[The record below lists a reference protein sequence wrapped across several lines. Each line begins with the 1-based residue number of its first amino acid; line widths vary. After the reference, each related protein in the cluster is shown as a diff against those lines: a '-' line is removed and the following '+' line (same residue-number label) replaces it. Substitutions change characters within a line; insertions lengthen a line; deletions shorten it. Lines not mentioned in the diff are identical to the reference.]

1 MDVESIL
8 QALAGLD
15 QTYVRVFLALMRFI
29 APALA
34 AFLLWRCLKPL
45 VFFRP
50 SPEIWG
56 WLQIHGG
63 DRVMLT
69 HWENIIGRSKSCDV
83 TVNIP
88 TISRN
93 HAVLTRYDD
102 GSWTITDADSKSGT
116 WVNGQPVQIH
126 ALQEG
131 DLINVGGVNMTLI
144 PITAE
149 QEAKM
154 AQHRT
159 RHGSGIANAAN
170 LMLLTL
176 FQLLVCLSFLLTGKA
191 EFYTPMM
198 QGFGGILAAQW
209 ALMIFYLSI
218 KRTSFEVETVAFF
231 LCTMGMAVIC
241 TVVPGETMKQLI
253 SMFLGVGFFL
263 TVGWSLRD
271 LERAKKMRYIAT
283 VLGVGLLAFTLIFG
297 EEQHGARA
305 WIKIAGMNLQPSEIS
320 KVCFVY
326 AGASAM
332 DRLMNKRNMILFIG
346 YSVLICGCLA
356 LMNDFGTA
364 LVFFVAF
371 LIIAFMRSGSVGTIG
386 MACTALGFA
395 GVIAVKIAPHAMSRF
410 ASWRHIW
417 EDVQGAGFQQTRA
430 LMCIAAGGLFG
441 LGAGQ
446 GRLKNY
452 FAADSDI
459 IFATIAE
466 EWGLLMA
473 VMLVLTVVGLA
484 FFTIRSASTGR
495 SSFYVI
501 GAVTAAAVMV
511 TQVILN
517 ALGTV
522 DVMPFTGV
530 TFPFVSNGG
539 SSMIGA
545 WGLLAFIKAADT
557 RQNASF
563 AVRVT
568 GKEESE

>member
-1 MDVESIL
+1 MESIL
-8 QALAGLD
+8 QTLANMD
-15 QTYVRVFLALMRFI
+15 TTYVKVFLAAMRLI
-29 APALA
+29 SPLLA
-34 AFLLWRCLKPL
+34 AMLLCRCLKPL
-45 VFFRP
+45 VAFKR

-56 WLQIHGG
+56 WLQISGKE
-63 DRVMLT
+63 RIVLT
-69 HWENIIGRSKSCDV
+69 HWENIVGRSKSCDV
-83 TVNIP
+83 VVNVP

-102 GSWTITDADSKSGT
+102 GSWTVTDAGSKSGT
-116 WVNGQPVQIH
+116 LVNGQPVEIH
-126 ALQEG
+126 ALQDG
-131 DLINVGGVNMTLI
+131 DIINIGGVNMTLI

-154 AQHRT
+154 AQHRAQ
-159 RHGSGIANAAN
+159 HGSGIANAAN

-176 FQLLVCLSFLLTGKA
+176 FQLLVCLAFLLTGDP
-191 EFYTPMM
+191 EHYMSMM
-198 QGFGGILAAQW
+198 QGFGGILAAEW
-209 ALMIFYLSI
+209 TLMIFYLSI
-218 KRTSFEVETVAFF
+218 KRTSFEVETIAFF

-283 VLGVGLLAFTLIFG
+283 VLGVGLLVFTLVFG

-332 DRLMNKRNMILFIG
+332 DRLMHKRNMILFIG
-346 YSVLICGCLA
+346 YSILICGCLA

-371 LIIAFMRSGSVGTIG
+371 LVIAFMRSGSVGTIG
-386 MACTALGFA
+386 LACTALGFA

-459 IFATIAE
+459 IFATISE

-484 FFTIRSASTGR
+484 IFAIRSASLGR

-563 AVRVT
+563 AVRVA
-568 GKEESE
+568 GKEENE

>member
-1 MDVESIL
+1 MQSIL
-8 QALAGLD
+8 QTLANLD
-15 QTYVRVFLALMRFI
+15 ETYVRVFLASMRYV
-29 APALA
+29 APVLA
-34 AFLLWRCLKPL
+34 ALLLWRCLKPL
-45 VFFRP
+45 VSFRRE
-50 SPEIWG
+50 PEIWG
-56 WLQIHGG
+56 WLQPENWPRIP
-63 DRVMLT
+63 LT
-69 HWENIIGRSKSCDV
+69 HWENIIGRSKSSDV
-83 TVNIP
+83 CFNVPTV
-88 TISRN
+88 SRN

-102 GSWTITDADSKSGT
+102 GSWTITDTGSKSGT
-116 WVNGQPVQIH
+116 LVNGSPVKIH
-126 ALQEG
+126 AMQDG
-131 DLINVGGVNMTLI
+131 DIINIGGLNMTLI

-149 QEAKM
+149 QERAM
-154 AQHRT
+154 ARHRT
-159 RHGSGIANAAN
+159 QHGGGIENAAN

-176 FQLLVCLSFLLTGKA
+176 FQLLVCLSFLLTGA
-191 EFYTPMM
+191 EEFYGSML
-198 QGFGGILAAQW
+198 QGFGGILIAEW
-209 ALMIFYLSI
+209 VLMIFYLSI
-218 KRTSFEVETVAFF
+218 RRSSFEVETVAFF

-253 SMFLGVGFFL
+253 SMFLGIGFFL

-283 VLGVGLLAFTLIFG
+283 VLGVGLLAFTLVFG
-297 EEQHGARA
+297 EEQNGARA

-332 DRLMNKRNMILFIG
+332 DRLLNKRNMILFIG
-346 YSVLICGCLA
+346 YSIIICGCLA

-364 LVFFVAF
+364 LIFFVAF

-386 MACTALGFA
+386 LACTALGYA
-395 GVIAVKIAPHAMSRF
+395 GVIAVKIAPHALSRF

-430 LMCIAAGGLFG
+430 LMCIAAGGFFG
-441 LGAGQ
+441 LGANQ
-446 GRLKNY
+446 GKLKRY

-459 IFATIAE
+459 VFATISE
-466 EWGLLMA
+466 EWGLVMS
-473 VMLVLTVVGLA
+473 VMLVLTIVALGIFA
-484 FFTIRSASTGR
+484 IRSASLGR

-501 GAVTAAAVMV
+501 GAVTAAAVMIA
-511 TQVILN
+511 QAILN

-568 GKEESE
+568 GKEGAE

>member
-1 MDVESIL
+1 MESIL
-8 QALAGLD
+8 QTLAGFD
-15 QTYVRVFLALMRFI
+15 PTYVRVFLAVMRFL

-34 AFLLWRCLKPL
+34 AVLLCRCLKPL
-45 VFFRP
+45 VAFKR

-63 DRVMLT
+63 DRVVLT
-69 HWENIIGRSKSCDV
+69 HWENIIGRSKSSDV
-83 TVNIP
+83 VVNVP

-102 GSWTITDADSKSGT
+102 GSWTVTDAGSKSGT
-116 WVNGQPVQIH
+116 LVNGMPVQIH
-126 ALQEG
+126 AMEDG
-131 DLINVGGVNMTLI
+131 DVINIGGVDMTLI

-149 QEAKM
+149 QEARM
-154 AQHRT
+154 AQHRV

-176 FQLLVCLSFLLTGKA
+176 FQLLVCLSFLLTGDP
-191 EFYTPMM
+191 EHYISMM
-198 QGFGGILAAQW
+198 QGFGGILAAEW

-218 KRTSFEVETVAFF
+218 KRTSFEVETIAFF

-283 VLGVGLLAFTLIFG
+283 VLGVGLLAFTLVFG
-297 EEQHGARA
+297 DEQNGARA

-346 YSVLICGCLA
+346 YSALICGCLA

-364 LVFFVAF
+364 LIFFVAF
-371 LIIAFMRSGSVGTIG
+371 LIIAFMRSGNVGTIG
-386 MACTALGFA
+386 LACTALGFA
-395 GVIAVKIAPHAMSRF
+395 GVIAVKIAPHALSRF
-410 ASWRHIW
+410 TSWRHIW

-441 LGAGQ
+441 LGANQ

-459 IFATIAE
+459 VFATISE

-473 VMLVLTVVGLA
+473 VMIVLTVVGLA
-484 FFTIRSASTGR
+484 IFTIRSAAGGR

-501 GAVTAAAVMV
+501 GAVTAAAIMV
-511 TQVILN
+511 AQAILN

-563 AVRVT
+563 AVRVA
-568 GKEESE
+568 GKEERE

>member
-1 MDVESIL
+1 MESIL
-8 QALAGLD
+8 QTLAGLD
-15 QTYVRVFLALMRFI
+15 PAYVRIFLASMRFV

-34 AFLLWRCLKPL
+34 AMLLWRCLKPL
-45 VFFRP
+45 VAFRR

-56 WLQIHGG
+56 WLQISGG
-63 DRVMLT
+63 DRFVLT
-69 HWENIIGRSKSCDV
+69 HWENIIGRSKSSDV
-83 TVNIP
+83 VINIP
-88 TISRN
+88 TVSRN

-102 GSWTITDADSKSGT
+102 GSWTITDAGSKSGT
-116 WVNGQPVQIH
+116 LVNGEPVQIH
-126 ALQEG
+126 AMRDG
-131 DLINVGGVNMTLI
+131 DVINVGGVNMKLI

-149 QEAKM
+149 QEARM
-154 AQHRT
+154 AQHRVC
-159 RHGSGIANAAN
+159 HGSGIANAAN

-176 FQLLVCLSFLLTGKA
+176 FQMLVCLAFLLTG
-191 EFYTPMM
+191 EPEHYLSMM
-198 QGFGGILAAQW
+198 QGFGGILVAEW
-209 ALMIFYLSI
+209 VLMIFYLCI
-218 KRTSFEVETVAFF
+218 RRTSFEVETVAFF

-271 LERAKKMRYIAT
+271 LERAKKVRYIAT
-283 VLGVGLLAFTLIFG
+283 VLGVGLLIFTLLFG
-297 EEQHGARA
+297 DQQNGAKA
-305 WIKIAGMNLQPSEIS
+305 WIRIAGMNLQPSEIS

-332 DRLMNKRNMILFIG
+332 DRLMKKRNLILFIV
-346 YSVLICGCLA
+346 YSAAICGCLA

-364 LVFFVAF
+364 LIFFVAF

-386 MACTALGFA
+386 LACTALGYA
-395 GVIAVKIAPHAMSRF
+395 GVIAVKIAPHALSRF
-410 ASWRHIW
+410 TSWRHIW
-417 EDVQGAGFQQTRA
+417 EDPQGAGFQQTRA
-430 LMCIAAGGLFG
+430 IMCIAAGGLFG
-441 LGAGQ
+441 LGANQ
-446 GRLKNY
+446 GKMKNY

-459 IFATIAE
+459 IFATISE

-473 VMLVLTVVGLA
+473 VMMVLAIVALA
-484 FFTIRSASTGR
+484 VFTIRSAPMGR
-495 SSFYVI
+495 SSFYII
-501 GAVTAAAVMV
+501 GSCTAAAIMLA
-511 TQVILN
+511 QAILN

-563 AVRVT
+563 AVRTT

>member
-1 MDVESIL
+1 MESIL
-8 QALAGLD
+8 QTLANMD
-15 QTYVRVFLALMRFI
+15 TTYVKVFLAAMRLI
-29 APALA
+29 SPLLA
-34 AFLLWRCLKPL
+34 AMLLCRCLKPL
-45 VFFRP
+45 VAFKR

-56 WLQIHGG
+56 WLQISGKE
-63 DRVMLT
+63 RIVLT
-69 HWENIIGRSKSCDV
+69 HWENIVGRSKSCDV
-83 TVNIP
+83 VVNVP

-102 GSWTITDADSKSGT
+102 GSWTVTDAGSKSGT
-116 WVNGQPVQIH
+116 LVNGQPVEIH
-126 ALQEG
+126 ALQDG
-131 DLINVGGVNMTLI
+131 DIINIGGVNMTLI

-154 AQHRT
+154 AQHRAQ
-159 RHGSGIANAAN
+159 HGSGIANAAN

-176 FQLLVCLSFLLTGKA
+176 FQLLVCLAFLLTGDP
-191 EFYTPMM
+191 EHYMSMM
-198 QGFGGILAAQW
+198 QGFGGILAAEW
-209 ALMIFYLSI
+209 TLMIFYLSI
-218 KRTSFEVETVAFF
+218 KRTSFEVETIAFF

-283 VLGVGLLAFTLIFG
+283 VLGVGLLVFTLVFG

-332 DRLMNKRNMILFIG
+332 DRLMHKRNMILFIG
-346 YSVLICGCLA
+346 YSILICGCLA

-371 LIIAFMRSGSVGTIG
+371 LVIAFMRSGSVGTIG
-386 MACTALGFA
+386 LACTALGFA

-459 IFATIAE
+459 IFATISE

-484 FFTIRSASTGR
+484 IFAIRSASLGR

-530 TFPFVSNGG
+530 TFPLVSNGG

-563 AVRVT
+563 AVRVA
-568 GKEESE
+568 GKEENE

>member
-1 MDVESIL
+1 MESIL
-8 QALAGLD
+8 QTLANMD
-15 QTYVRVFLALMRFI
+15 TTYVKVFLAAMRLI
-29 APALA
+29 SPLLA
-34 AFLLWRCLKPL
+34 AMLLCRCLKPL
-45 VFFRP
+45 VAFKR

-56 WLQIHGG
+56 WLQISGKE
-63 DRVMLT
+63 RIVLT
-69 HWENIIGRSKSCDV
+69 HWENIVGRSKSCDV
-83 TVNIP
+83 VVNVP

-102 GSWTITDADSKSGT
+102 GSWTVTDAGSKSGT
-116 WVNGQPVQIH
+116 LVNGQPVEIH
-126 ALQEG
+126 ALQDG
-131 DLINVGGVNMTLI
+131 DIINIGGVNMTLI

-154 AQHRT
+154 AQHRAQ
-159 RHGSGIANAAN
+159 HGSGIANAAN

-176 FQLLVCLSFLLTGKA
+176 FQLLVCLAFLLTGDP
-191 EFYTPMM
+191 EHYMSMM
-198 QGFGGILAAQW
+198 QGFGGILAAEW
-209 ALMIFYLSI
+209 TLMIFYLSI
-218 KRTSFEVETVAFF
+218 KRTSFEVETIAFF

-283 VLGVGLLAFTLIFG
+283 VLGVGLLVFTLVFG

-332 DRLMNKRNMILFIG
+332 DRLMHKRNMILFIG
-346 YSVLICGCLA
+346 YSILICGCLA

-371 LIIAFMRSGSVGTIG
+371 LVIAFMRSGSVGTIG
-386 MACTALGFA
+386 LACTALGFA

-430 LMCIAAGGLFG
+430 LMCIAAGGLVG

-459 IFATIAE
+459 IFATISE

-484 FFTIRSASTGR
+484 IFAIRSASLGR

-563 AVRVT
+563 AVRVA
-568 GKEESE
+568 GKEEHE

>member
-1 MDVESIL
+1 MESIL

-15 QTYVRVFLALMRFI
+15 QTYVRVFLAAMRYI
-29 APALA
+29 APVLA
-34 AFLLWRCLKPL
+34 ALLLWRCLKPL
-45 VFFRP
+45 VSFRRE
-50 SPEIWG
+50 PEIWG
-56 WLQIHGG
+56 WLQPVNWPRIP
-63 DRVMLT
+63 LT
-69 HWENIIGRSKSCDV
+69 HWENVVGRSRSSDV
-83 TVNIP
+83 FINVPTV
-88 TISRN
+88 SRN

-102 GSWTITDADSKSGT
+102 GSWTITDAGSKSGT
-116 WVNGQPVQIH
+116 RVNGEAVQIH

-131 DLINVGGVNMTLI
+131 DVINIGGLDMTLI
-144 PITAE
+144 PITPE
-149 QEAKM
+149 QERTM
-154 AQHRT
+154 ARHRT
-159 RHGSGIANAAN
+159 KHGTGAENAAN
-170 LMLLTL
+170 LVLLTL
-176 FQLLVCLSFLLTGKA
+176 FQVLLCLSFLLTGSEA
-191 EFYTPMM
+191 YYGTML
-198 QGFGGILAAQW
+198 QGFCGIVAAEW
-209 ALMIFYLSI
+209 VLMVFYLLI
-218 KRTSFEVETVAFF
+218 HRTSFEVETVAFF
-231 LCTMGMAVIC
+231 LCTMGMAVLC

-253 SMFLGVGFFL
+253 SMFLGIGFFL
-263 TVGWSLRD
+263 VVGWSLRD
-271 LERAKKMRYIAT
+271 LERAKKVRYIAT
-283 VLGVGLLAFTLIFG
+283 VLGVGLLVFTLVFG

-332 DRLMNKRNMILFIG
+332 DRLMNKRNMLLFIG
-346 YSVLICGCLA
+346 YSILICGCLA

-364 LVFFVAF
+364 LIFFVAF

-386 MACTALGFA
+386 LACTALGYA
-395 GVIAVKIAPHAMSRF
+395 GVIAVKIAPHALSRF

-430 LMCIAAGGLFG
+430 LMCVAAGGLFG
-441 LGAGQ
+441 LGANQ
-446 GRLKNY
+446 GKLKRY

-459 IFATIAE
+459 IFATISE
-466 EWGLLMA
+466 EWGLIMA
-473 VMLVLTVVGLA
+473 VMLVLTVVALGV
-484 FFTIRSASTGR
+484 FVIRSASLGR

-501 GAVTAAAVMV
+501 GAATAAAIMIA
-511 TQVILN
+511 QAILN

-568 GKEESE
+568 GKEEWE